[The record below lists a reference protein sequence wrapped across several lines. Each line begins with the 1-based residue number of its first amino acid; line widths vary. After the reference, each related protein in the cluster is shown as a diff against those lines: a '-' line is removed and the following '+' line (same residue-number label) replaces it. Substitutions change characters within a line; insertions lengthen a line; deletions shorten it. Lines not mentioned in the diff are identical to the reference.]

1 MRRGEAGRWELSVER
16 GEGGG
21 ERGGGN
27 FGAGDVGVA
36 AWGEVACHDGAG
48 GIDEDA
54 LGLGRAT
61 IDADLKRGVAHR
73 V

>member
-1 MRRGEAGRWELSVER
+1 MER

-21 ERGGGN
+21 ERGGGD
-27 FGAGDVGVA
+27 FAAADVDVA
-36 AWGEVACHDGAG
+36 AWGAVAGDDRAG

-54 LGLGRAT
+54 LGLGRAA
-61 IDADLKRGVAHR
+61 IDADLKRGVTHS

>member
-36 AWGEVACHDGAG
+36 AGREVTSDDRAG

-61 IDADLKRGVAHR
+61 IDADLKRGVTHR
-73 V
+73 L